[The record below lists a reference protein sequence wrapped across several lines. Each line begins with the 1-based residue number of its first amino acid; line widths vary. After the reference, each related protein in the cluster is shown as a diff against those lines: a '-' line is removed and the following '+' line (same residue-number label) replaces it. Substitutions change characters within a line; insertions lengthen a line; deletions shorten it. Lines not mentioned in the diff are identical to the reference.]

1 VDNAAHTLCGLAL
14 ARAGLDRYGA
24 PATVTAVVAS
34 NLPDLDIV
42 THPLLGRPGYLCY
55 HRGIT
60 HALLGMTVEALLL
73 ATVVWFVVRQWHPKT
88 RWSPLLLAAS
98 LGLATHLA
106 LDGLNTYG
114 IRPFLPFS
122 ERWYYGDAAFIME
135 PWVWLGFGFAACA
148 GSPSQLT
155 RATRNGWLLWSSAVF
170 TLLAFSGRAPGYMVA
185 VWVLGMGGALYL
197 RKTAFTSDTR
207 RLVSGGLSEAPSP
220 SQDTCSDS
228 PPTGRR
234 RQRLALAGIS
244 VAFLYPL
251 ALSLP
256 LNRVAGAR
264 AKEAV
269 EALGDPV
276 TSQTTHPT
284 PATPWVHRAVVSTAT
299 HSYTV
304 DVNLF
309 GELELGVTLERQL
322 DHPLLRRLEDTP
334 EYHAWRVFTR
344 EPYVAAIDSHTLV
357 LGDAR
362 YAPDPRKDAFCNQ
375 TVTVPGE

>member
-1 VDNAAHTLCGLAL
+1 MDNAAHTLCGLAL

-24 PATVTAVVAS
+24 PATVTAVIAS

-42 THPLLGRPGYLCY
+42 THPLLGRSGYLCY

-60 HALLGMTVEALLL
+60 HALVGMTAEALLL
-73 ATVVWFVVRQWHPKT
+73 ATAVWFVVRQWHPKT
-88 RWSPLLLAAS
+88 RWWPLLLAS
-98 LGLATHLA
+98 GLGLATHLA

-135 PWVWLGFGFAACA
+135 PWIWLGFGFAACA
-148 GSPSQLT
+148 GSPSKLS
-155 RATRNGWLLWSSAVF
+155 RATRNSWLLWSSVVF

-197 RKTAFTSDTR
+197 RKTAYTNST
-207 RLVSGGLSEAPSP
+207 
-220 SQDTCSDS
+220 
-228 PPTGRR
+228 R
-234 RQRLALAGIS
+234 RQRLALAGIA

-264 AKEAV
+264 ATEAV

-276 TSQTTHPT
+276 TSHTTHPT
-284 PATPWVHRAVVSTAT
+284 PATPWVHKAVVSTAT
-299 HSYTV
+299 HSYPV

-309 GELELGVTLERQL
+309 GELEVGEPLERQL
-322 DHPLLRRLEDTP
+322 DHPLLQRVADTP
-334 EYHAWRVFTR
+334 EYYAWRVFTR

-362 YAPDPRKDAFCNQ
+362 YAPDPHKEAFCNQ
-375 TVTVPGE
+375 RVPVPDE